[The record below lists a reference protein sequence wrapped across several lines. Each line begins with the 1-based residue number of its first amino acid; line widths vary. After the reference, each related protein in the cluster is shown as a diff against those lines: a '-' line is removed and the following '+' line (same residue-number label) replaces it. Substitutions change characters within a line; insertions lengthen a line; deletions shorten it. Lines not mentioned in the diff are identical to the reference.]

1 MTGPN
6 HPHSPGHQHPHH
18 LGAGPQ
24 PLVIL
29 GGGGHALVV
38 AEAAFLA
45 GQPIA
50 GFLDDN
56 PAAPLA
62 AILIDLPHP
71 FAAPVCLGPLES
83 LHQLA
88 ERHWIVALGDLKQ
101 RRELVRRIGQH
112 RDLSGRARAVVHPT
126 AFVSPSAVIGA
137 GTYVGPKAVVHA
149 RARVGAHAIINSG
162 AIVEHDC
169 VIEDNTHVAPGAVLG
184 GAVHIGCDTLVGI
197 GARVLPQVKLGHGC
211 VVGAGSVVLGAV
223 GDGAVVAGV
232 PAGSIRRGSAGSAGR

>member
-1 MTGPN
+1 MWTAAARYKQYAVGHDGTPMTGPTP
-6 HPHSPGHQHPHH
+6 PHSPGHIHAHHP
-18 LGAGPQ
+18 GAGPQ

-112 RDLSGRARAVVHPT
+112 RDLWGRAR
-126 AFVSPSAVIGA
+126 
-137 GTYVGPKAVVHA
+137 AVVHA

-169 VIEDNTHVAPGAVLG
+169 VIEDNTHVAPGAALG
-184 GAVHIGCDTLVGI
+184 GGVHVGCDTLVGI

-211 VVGAGSVVLGAV
+211 VVGAGSVVLGPV